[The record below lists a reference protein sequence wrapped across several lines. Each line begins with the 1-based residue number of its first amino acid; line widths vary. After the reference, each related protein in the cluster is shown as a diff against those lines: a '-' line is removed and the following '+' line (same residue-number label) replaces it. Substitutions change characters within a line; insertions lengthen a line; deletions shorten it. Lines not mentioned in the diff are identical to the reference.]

1 MRAAVRERVI
11 LGLLAWARSVTDA
24 PLQRSESAP
33 VRAPPLRPVG
43 RGAGQGAGGPTPPSV
58 PGGLQRAYTAPPAL
72 STRARVARG
81 DAPPPGKGLG
91 QQTGVASAST
101 STTGRCSPEGRFVYV
116 PLREVGA
123 PPASPTA
130 SATFSGGES
139 GGAGGAWEA
148 APAPAATEPASSD
161 GAEPVAV
168 VEATADT
175 EPDLESCGVCL
186 GCSSGLGDG
195 GCLDRQPP
203 PKPLPKPAAFP
214 AVQGSPVPPPPSPS
228 SHCAHNLALVSENK
242 FAL

>member
-1 MRAAVRERVI
+1 MPRSTPAKAARNRKRAAARQRAAARDGGGGDGDAPEASPPPRRPSAEAPVEAPGGAYTRSAARAAARRRAAADAVRAAVRERVI

-43 RGAGQGAGGPTPPSV
+43 RGAGRGAGGPTPPSV

-81 DAPPPGKGLG
+81 DAPPPGEGLG

-101 STTGRCSPEGRFVYV
+101 STTGRCSPERRFVYV

-130 SATFSGGES
+130 SATSSGGES

-148 APAPAATEPASSD
+148 APGRVLTR
-161 GAEPVAV
+161 
-168 VEATADT
+168 
-175 EPDLESCGVCL
+175 LQ
-186 GCSSGLGDG
+186 
-195 GCLDRQPP
+195 QP
-203 PKPLPKPAAFP
+203 
-214 AVQGSPVPPPPSPS
+214 
-228 SHCAHNLALVSENK
+228 
-242 FAL
+242 